1 MTHHSRDDPKD
12 VGVWVI
18 EQTETCQ
25 DKVCKYIKAADAVTA
40 KLEASG
46 APKNVHEY
54 ASLASTA
61 VTGTPAC
68 PHRGS
73 GYMRKWTVRSMMLS
87 WMYRCGIESLK
98 VDAECT
104 VTEVLGMNPDQTD
117 ALNRIRKL
125 MLIQQKT
132 GQNGREFLRQSQA
145 GRPELFSMWLCFAGD
160 RGFKSAHFEH
170 FDKSKW
176 SQAAK
181 KLKAKT
187 GINPHPVA
195 LASVQSCTVS

>member
-1 MTHHSRDDPKD
+1 M
-12 VGVWVI
+12 I

-46 APKNVHEY
+46 APKTVHEY

-61 VTGTPAC
+61 VTGTPTC
-68 PHRGS
+68 PHWGH